1 MVDIQ
6 KINSKIE
13 NSNTKLNYCIQILHY
28 ICEELDRYTPILRE
42 KETEPLDTAGARM
55 YLLAEYV
62 TDELRKIR
70 KEFVDICAII

>member
-42 KETEPLDTAGARM
+42 K
-55 YLLAEYV
+55 LL
-62 TDELRKIR
+62 EL
-70 KEFVDICAII
+70 